1 MAGPGDVQ
9 DIHVQHLLNVL
20 GHRLVRAEG
29 WLNVR
34 LGRWLAAGQGQEEQG
49 NAQAVGDAQAV
60 VGDVHAVM
68 GDVHAVMGDVHAV
81 IGRGEDTQHC
91 TGGREPVKNI
101 FVYRILSA
109 DIFMIF
115 FLILM

>member
-29 WLNVR
+29 WLNVQ

-49 NAQAVGDAQAV
+49 DAHAVGDAQAV
-60 VGDVHAVM
+60 VGDVHAVT
-68 GDVHAVMGDVHAV
+68 GDVHAVMGDVLCFRKAGDELMIADSV
-81 IGRGEDTQHC
+81 
-91 TGGREPVKNI
+91 PS
-101 FVYRILSA
+101 IL
-109 DIFMIF
+109 
-115 FLILM
+115 

>member
-9 DIHVQHLLNVL
+9 NIHVQHLLNVL

-29 WLNVR
+29 WLSVK

-49 NAQAVGDAQAV
+49 DAHAVGDDQAVVGDAHAVGDAQAV

-68 GDVHAVMGDVHAV
+68 GDVLAVVGDARCFRKAGDELMIADSV
-81 IGRGEDTQHC
+81 
-91 TGGREPVKNI
+91 PS
-101 FVYRILSA
+101 IL
-109 DIFMIF
+109 
-115 FLILM
+115 